1 MKTVYSAIVFLIIA
15 CIFGLLVL
23 FSITSLDYKSETN
36 PFPEQ
41 HEAFDLIYVTSP
53 RPNQEIT
60 SPLIIEGK
68 ARGTWFFEAD
78 FPVLLLDENGN
89 ILASGPATTD
99 SEWMTED
106 FVPFHTE
113 LEFITPYTK
122 KGLLILRKNNP
133 SDLRENDK
141 ELKIPIVFKQE
152 TMTVKIFFCNSILNP
167 EFLENKVFASQRQIP
182 KTQAVARAALEEL
195 LKGITEEE
203 KSKGFFTNINPGV
216 KIQKLSIENGIARID
231 FNEQLEFQV
240 AGSARVGAIR
250 AQIIHTLKQFPTI
263 DEVIISIDD
272 RTEDILQP

>member
-15 CIFGLLVL
+15 CIFGLLAL
-23 FSITSLDYKSETN
+23 FSITSLDYTPETN

-60 SPLIIEGK
+60 SPLIIKGK
-68 ARGTWFFEAD
+68 ARGTWFFEGD
-78 FPVLLLDENGN
+78 FPVLLLDENGK
-89 ILASGPATTD
+89 ILASGPTTTT
-99 SEWMTED
+99 SRWMTED
-106 FVPFHTE
+106 FIPFHAE
-113 LEFITPYTK
+113 LNFNTSNTK
-122 KGLLILRKNNP
+122 NGHIILRNNNP

-152 TMTVKIFFCNSILNP
+152 TMTVKIFFSNSILDP
-167 EFLENKVFASQRQIP
+167 KFSDLQVFASERQIP

-195 LKGITEEE
+195 LKGVTEEE
-203 KSKGFFTNINPGV
+203 KSKGLFTNINNGV

-240 AGSARVGAIR
+240 AGSARVEAIR
-250 AQIIHTLKQFPTI
+250 AQIIQTLKQFPSI
-263 DEVIISIDD
+263 DNVIISING